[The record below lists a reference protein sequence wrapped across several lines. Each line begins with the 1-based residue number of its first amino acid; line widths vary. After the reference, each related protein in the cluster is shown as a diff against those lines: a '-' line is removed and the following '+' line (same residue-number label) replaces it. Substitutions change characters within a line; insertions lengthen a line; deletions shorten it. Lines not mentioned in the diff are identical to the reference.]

1 VAATRAPCHGP
12 GHPRPYDPDVILSPY
27 LLGLGLVIGLLV
39 LLPARR
45 VQLAG
50 WSARSIGTYAL
61 VLWLGT
67 MLVGLVPGAR
77 ILVPILLVAFIAPFV
92 AGPGRMRQVLRR
104 GDREDQPPMKDV
116 TPPDQRSSG
125 R

>member
-1 VAATRAPCHGP
+1 M
-12 GHPRPYDPDVILSPY
+12 ILSPY

-50 WSARSIGTYAL
+50 WSGRSIGSYAL
-61 VLWLGT
+61 ILWLGA

-77 ILVPILLVAFIAPFV
+77 LLVPILLIAFITPFV
-92 AGPGRMRQVLRR
+92 AGPGRVQQILGRD
-104 GDREDQPPMKDV
+104 GREDPPPMKDV
-116 TPPDQRSSG
+116 TPPDQRSS
-125 R
+125 